1 MTAWLLN
8 YNNGAATHTEKDT
21 KIIRKKNEDE
31 VTGGWVGDFKIP
43 CLLISTE
50 IICISN
56 AIRDAN
62 KQPLNTQ
69 KTG

>member
-31 VTGGWVGDFKIP
+31 VTGH
-43 CLLISTE
+43 ISPIYMAE
-50 IICISN
+50 LKLC
-56 AIRDAN
+56 A
-62 KQPLNTQ
+62 
-69 KTG
+69 

>member
-31 VTGGWVGDFKIP
+31 VTGDGDGGYHVF
-43 CLLISTE
+43 SF
-50 IICISN
+50 
-56 AIRDAN
+56 
-62 KQPLNTQ
+62 PL
-69 KTG
+69 KLFA